1 MAQSTTQ
8 KPDLQRIFQVHNG
21 ARTAI
26 GLAPLSWNP
35 ALARDAQA
43 HAEQLARTG
52 RLHHSG
58 RDGRSGH
65 GENLWAG
72 TRDRYSADEMVGAW
86 IDEKRFFRP
95 GRFPDNSTTGNWATV
110 AHYTQIVWRGTNEI
124 GCGIASGQSMDYLV
138 CRYARPGNIIGEH
151 PY

>member
-1 MAQSTTQ
+1 MRSAAPTRDASSV
-8 KPDLQRIFQVHNG
+8 RFVVG
-21 ARTAI
+21 AR
-26 GLAPLSWNP
+26 
-35 ALARDAQA
+35 
-43 HAEQLARTG
+43 
-52 RLHHSG
+52 
-58 RDGRSGH
+58 
-65 GENLWAG
+65 
-72 TRDRYSADEMVGAW
+72 DEMVGAW

-138 CRYARPGNIIGEH
+138 CRYARPGKIIGEH